1 MGKKNLKQ
9 KVQDIFEDAKEI
21 GYKVGEELLKI
32 AGSDFK
38 TQGS

>member
-1 MGKKNLKQ
+1 MEKK
-9 KVQDIFEDAKEI
+9 FEAQSSGNFEEAKDV

-32 AGSDFK
+32 AGSDFT